1 MASLAGADCN
11 GGPGPDWPHYWA
23 SEQEQ
28 RYAHSPKLTGG
39 RVGNL
44 AGRAAVPGGA
54 ARARLAGVLVPG
66 PDANYGLRHLVQK
79 KERAVLVLTE
89 GLWWPE
95 LRRRWVVS
103 EG

>member
-1 MASLAGADCN
+1 M
-11 GGPGPDWPHYWA
+11 
-23 SEQEQ
+23 
-28 RYAHSPKLTGG
+28 
-39 RVGNL
+39 GNL
-44 AGRAAVPGGA
+44 AGRAAVPGGG
-54 ARARLAGVLVPG
+54 ARAWLAGVLVPG

-95 LRRRWVVS
+95 LRRRWVVG